1 IRDKITAN
9 SDAASFSYD
18 YSIEKEKPMKWLV
31 KNPSGTTVQE
41 VMLSDNG
48 KYYIYFYEGDA
59 LTKRL
64 LFSKHHTLLKGEYF
78 DTATG
83 VVRCTLEPRK
93 AQGGLCILY
102 TVKTNPQP
110 QPLFEEPEI
119 ADERIADRIAEEF
132 TDYTAVAST
141 DRGVVRFLS
150 DDQLASFNAF
160 IEKCE
165 QDLANIKEET
175 FVDSTPL
182 LDKIKAKDFNV
193 KRNLSSSLDIT
204 RAMAFSMQE
213 DSEVVEPGVIV
224 EHEPYEPVE
233 AVVEEAPSK
242 VTEVEPVASSEPAE
256 AAIDASESIEEA
268 ETVVAEPETIA
279 PETAEIE
286 IAESETVEPET
297 VETKTVETETVET
310 ETTEPEAHEPE
321 ADDSEAHEPEIVE
334 SEPEESEPTEKTEN
348 EPDKR
353 IMADG
358 AIYSYYG
365 DLDDNG
371 NRSGY
376 GRTLTELGR
385 TAYEG
390 HYFNDKRSGNG
401 SYFYKNG
408 SLCYTGDWLENARH
422 GVGVGVSSHDGSIH
436 VGNWRNNKPD
446 GTGVRLTAEG
456 DIKFVCKELSDGSTV
471 LMHYM
476 PDDTIIVSKYDE
488 SGRKIGNN
496 TISLSDIV
504 E

>member
-1 IRDKITAN
+1 MSIQYFFNFCLKDVDDTDLSGDLLTGVRESYFRSFQRIRDRITEN
-9 SDAASFSYD
+9 SESSSFSYD
-18 YSIEKEKPMKWLV
+18 YAIEKEKPMKWVV
-31 KNPSGTTVQE
+31 KNPDGKTVQE

-83 VVRCTLEPRK
+83 VVKHTLEPRK

-102 TVKTNPQP
+102 SVKTNPQP
-110 QPLFEEPEI
+110 TPLFEEPEI
-119 ADERIADRIAEEF
+119 ADVRIAERMEKEF
-132 TDYTAVAST
+132 DSYTAVAST

-150 DDQLASFNAF
+150 DEQLSEFNAF
-160 IEKCE
+160 KEKCE
-165 QDLANIKEET
+165 QELAAIKEET
-175 FVDSTPL
+175 FVEATPL
-182 LDKIKAKDFNV
+182 LDKIKATDFNV

-213 DSEVVEPGVIV
+213 DSEVVEPEPIV
-224 EHEPYEPVE
+224 EEKAEPYEPVE
-233 AVVEEAPSK
+233 AVIEETAAE
-242 VTEVEPVASSEPAE
+242 VTEVE
-256 AAIDASESIEEA
+256 
-268 ETVVAEPETIA
+268 TVAEPEQAEPVSESAETDEEQSE
-279 PETAEIE
+279 ETAD
-286 IAESETVEPET
+286 EP
-297 VETKTVETETVET
+297 VETETQSVEPDT
-310 ETTEPEAHEPE
+310 AVEPEK
-321 ADDSEAHEPEIVE
+321 
-334 SEPEESEPTEKTEN
+334 EESERDKAEN

-365 DLDDNG
+365 ELDDNG

-436 VGNWRNNKPD
+436 VGNWRNNKPE
-446 GTGVRLTAEG
+446 GNGVRLTAEG

-476 PDDTIIVSKYDE
+476 PDDTIAVSKYDE
-488 SGRKIGNN
+488 NGKKISEN
-496 TISLSDIV
+496 TISLRDIT